1 MAVQDREITCCFTG
15 HRPSKLPWGYREDDL
30 RCLDLKMD
38 IVQALVEIYARGF
51 RHFLCGMAEGCDLYF
66 AESVLLLREV
76 HDDVRLEAVVPFR
89 GQADRWTA
97 EQQQRYKSLLVQAD
111 QVTVLQEDYSPGCM
125 MARNRYLVNHASLLL
140 ACYNG
145 EAGGT
150 RSTILYAR
158 ERGLEI
164 QTIPIE

>member
-1 MAVQDREITCCFTG
+1 MNKQDITCCFTG

-38 IVQALVEIYARGF
+38 IVQALVSLYQRGF

-66 AESVLLLREV
+66 AESLLLRRQV
-76 HDDVRLEAVVPFR
+76 HADVTLGAAVPFR
-89 GQADRWTA
+89 GQADRWSA
-97 EQQQRYKSLLVQAD
+97 EQRERYHRILDGCDSVFLQQEQYA
-111 QVTVLQEDYSPGCM
+111 PGCM
-125 MARNRYLVNHASLLL
+125 MARNRYMVNHSSLLL

-158 ERGLEI
+158 EKGLEI
-164 QTIPIE
+164 ITIPIE

>member
-1 MAVQDREITCCFTG
+1 MNKQDITCCFTG

-38 IVQALVEIYARGF
+38 IVQALVSLYQRGF

-66 AESVLLLREV
+66 AESLLLLRQV
-76 HDDVRLEAVVPFR
+76 HADVTLGAAVPFR
-89 GQADRWTA
+89 GQADRWIA
-97 EQQQRYKSLLVQAD
+97 EQRERYHRILDGCDSVFLQQEQYA
-111 QVTVLQEDYSPGCM
+111 PGCM
-125 MARNRYLVNHASLLL
+125 MARNRYMVNHSSLLL

-150 RSTILYAR
+150 RNTILYAR
-158 ERGLEI
+158 EQGLEI
-164 QTIPIE
+164 LTIPVE

>member
-1 MAVQDREITCCFTG
+1 MVTLTSSCCFTG
-15 HRPSKLPWGYREDDL
+15 HRPSKLPWGYREEDL

-38 IVQALVEIYARGF
+38 IVQALVALYERGY

-76 HDDVRLEAVVPFR
+76 HPDVSLEAAVPFR
-89 GQADRWTA
+89 AQAEHWTA
-97 EQQQRYKSLLVQAD
+97 AQRERYQDLLTRCD
-111 QVTVLQEDYSPGCM
+111 TVTVLQEDYKPGCM
-125 MARNRYLVNHASLLL
+125 MARNRYMVNRSSLLL

-158 ERGLEI
+158 EQGLEI
-164 QTIPIE
+164 VTIPVSP

>member
-1 MAVQDREITCCFTG
+1 MFEQEITCCFTG
-15 HRPSKLPWGYREDDL
+15 HRPSKLPWGYREEDL

-38 IVQALVEIYARGF
+38 IVQALVKLYERGY

-66 AESVLLLREV
+66 AESVLMLREV
-76 HDDVRLEAVVPFR
+76 HADVSLEAAVPFR
-89 GQADRWTA
+89 GQAEHWGA
-97 EQQQRYKSLLVQAD
+97 EQRQRYRWLLD
-111 QVTVLQEDYSPGCM
+111 RCDSVTVLQEKYNPGCM
-125 MARNRYLVNHASLLL
+125 MARNRYMVNRSSLLL

-158 ERGLEI
+158 QQGLEI
-164 QTIPIE
+164 LTIPIE

>member
-1 MAVQDREITCCFTG
+1 MNKQDITCCFTG

-38 IVQALVEIYARGF
+38 IVQALVSLYQRGF

-66 AESVLLLREV
+66 AESLLLLRQV
-76 HDDVRLEAVVPFR
+76 HADVTLGAAVPFR
-89 GQADRWTA
+89 GQADRWSA
-97 EQQQRYKSLLVQAD
+97 EQRERYHRILDGCDSVFLQQEQYA
-111 QVTVLQEDYSPGCM
+111 PGCM
-125 MARNRYLVNHASLLL
+125 MARNRYMVNHASLLL

-150 RSTILYAR
+150 RNTILYAR
-158 ERGLEI
+158 EQGLEI
-164 QTIPIE
+164 LTIPVE

>member
-1 MAVQDREITCCFTG
+1 MNSLAVSCCFTG

-38 IVQALVEIYARGF
+38 IVQALVSLYQRGF

-66 AESVLLLREV
+66 AESLLLLRQV
-76 HDDVRLEAVVPFR
+76 HADVTLGAAVPFR
-89 GQADRWTA
+89 GQADRWSA
-97 EQQQRYKSLLVQAD
+97 EQRERYHRILDGCDSVFLQQEQYA
-111 QVTVLQEDYSPGCM
+111 PGCM
-125 MARNRYLVNHASLLL
+125 MARNRYMVNHSSLLL

-158 ERGLEI
+158 ERKLEI
-164 QTIPIE
+164 VTIPIE

>member
-1 MAVQDREITCCFTG
+1 MNARGASCCFTG

-30 RCLDLKMD
+30 RCMDLKMD
-38 IVQALVEIYARGF
+38 IVQALVALYARGF

-76 HDDVRLEAVVPFR
+76 HDDVRLESVVPFR

>member
-1 MAVQDREITCCFTG
+1 MHSLSQSCCFTG
-15 HRPSKLPWGYREDDL
+15 HRPSKLPWGYREEDL

-38 IVQALVEIYARGF
+38 IVQELVRLYERGY
-51 RHFLCGMAEGCDLYF
+51 RHFLCGMAEGCDMYF

-76 HDDVRLEAVVPFR
+76 HNDVSLEAAVPFR
-89 GQADRWTA
+89 AQAESWTVGQK
-97 EQQQRYKSLLVQAD
+97 ERYRRLLEHCDEVN
-111 QVTVLQEDYSPGCM
+111 VLQEKYSPGCM
-125 MARNRYLVNHASLLL
+125 MARNRFMVNRSSLLL

-158 ERGLEI
+158 EQKLEI
-164 QTIPIE
+164 VTIPIE

>member
-1 MAVQDREITCCFTG
+1 MRDREITCCFTG

-38 IVQALVEIYARGF
+38 IVQALVGLYQRGY

-66 AESVLLLREV
+66 AESLLLLRQV
-76 HDDVRLEAVVPFR
+76 HADVTLGAAIPFR
-89 GQADRWTA
+89 GQADRWSA
-97 EQQQRYKSLLVQAD
+97 EQRERYHRILDGCDSVFLQQEQYA
-111 QVTVLQEDYSPGCM
+111 PGCM
-125 MARNRYLVNHASLLL
+125 MARKRDMVNHSSLLL

-150 RSTILYAR
+150 RNTILYAK
-158 ERGLEI
+158 EQGLEI
-164 QTIPIE
+164 HTIPIE